1 MNDKELVKKEENA
14 YEENTSEKS
23 ISKEDSSKK
32 VTAWK
37 IAALEKNRLSMDDML
52 SFSCDNCGECC
63 KHQNDLIMNPYD
75 IFRLA
80 KRLDLTP
87 KEWMDLYA
95 DVYIGSESRVP
106 VVRIKMIGDEM
117 HCPFLKNNRCT
128 LHRFKPDVCALYPLG
143 RAICYHD
150 DPKEITTNEP
160 EVVYFHS
167 GCKCG
172 TEQNGQTVK
181 KWLDS
186 FGLMEREHF
195 FIRWTKVIREVSA
208 FVRSLEKTMDDEEIL
223 KTIWGLIILQ
233 LYADYDIHQDFEP
246 QFEKNF
252 KELQEHMEK
261 IQGIRRAYHEG
272 ELQ

>member
-1 MNDKELVKKEENA
+1 MNDKELEKEDNA
-14 YEENTSEKS
+14 AKEHSSEKS
-23 ISKEDSSKK
+23 SSKN
-32 VTAWK
+32 VAAWK
-37 IAALEKNRLSMDDML
+37 FAALQRNRLNMDDTI
-52 SFSCDNCGECC
+52 SFMCDNCGECC
-63 KHQNDLIMNPYD
+63 RHQNDLIMNPYD

-80 KRLDLTP
+80 KRLGLTM

-95 DVYIGSESRVP
+95 DVYIGAESRMP
-106 VVRIKMIGDEM
+106 IVRIKMIGDEL
-117 HCPFLKNNRCT
+117 HCPFLKNSRCT

-143 RAICYHD
+143 RAVCYHD
-150 DPKEITTNEP
+150 TPEEIRTNKP

-172 TEQNGQTVK
+172 TEQSGQTVK

-195 FIRWTKVIREVSA
+195 FIRWTTVIREVSA

-233 LYADYDIHQDFEP
+233 LYADYDIHKDFGL